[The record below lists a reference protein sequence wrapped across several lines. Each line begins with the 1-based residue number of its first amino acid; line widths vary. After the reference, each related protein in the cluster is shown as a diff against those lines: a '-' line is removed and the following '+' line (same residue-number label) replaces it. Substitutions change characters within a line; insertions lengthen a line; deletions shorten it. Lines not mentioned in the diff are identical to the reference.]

1 MLNTGE
7 VVISIPDDSKGNE
20 KTSPFPSLLYVTDS
34 GVVIG
39 VLVIS
44 MIGIKFANWH
54 SCSFISNPVDGLGP
68 AASDFLLN
76 SLICAFKFPIIPL
89 TVSADITSS

>member
-39 VLVIS
+39 VLAGIYVICK
-44 MIGIKFANWH
+44 M
-54 SCSFISNPVDGLGP
+54 
-68 AASDFLLN
+68 LN
-76 SLICAFKFPIIPL
+76 I
-89 TVSADITSS
+89 TVYKLYSSYQYFEKV